1 MDYLYVDHTYCCSS
15 YGWVWPSALDWSAHE
30 RRPSCAPSHPEC
42 LASFRSIPIIR
53 FIYSQTKNLT
63 LRTEGRAGV
72 GGARSSAPGSPC
84 TIAHQHCSRE
94 DKNNHKNFVSL
105 WFCTFKRDIVFFVFC
120 FNVFATY
127 LCSCSVHTW
136 ESTKSVA
143 GEVNTVKSVDLSFH
157 SHFLMSSVVKTRPSW
172 MFITTFTTTNDNN
185 DVDVNLNDAFPSTTS
200 PWKCDSTCEE
210 T

>member
-1 MDYLYVDHTYCCSS
+1 MLLFIWVGMAVSSGLICPWEKTLLCPFPPWMFGIFSINSIKRIVYL
-15 YGWVWPSALDWSAHE
+15 
-30 RRPSCAPSHPEC
+30 
-42 LASFRSIPIIR
+42 
-53 FIYSQTKNLT
+53 QTKNLT

-84 TIAHQHCSRE
+84 TIAHHRCSRE
-94 DKNNHKNFVSL
+94 DKNNDMNFVSL
-105 WFCTFKRDIVFFVFC
+105 WFCTFIRDIFFVFC

-127 LCSCSVHTW
+127 LCSCFVHMW
-136 ESTKSVA
+136 ESTKRVA
-143 GEVNTVKSVDLSFH
+143 RKVNTVKTLNLSFH